1 MALGCGESPAR
12 PPSLP
17 CTAGDGGCSEGPI
30 GGGGGGGVVVDG
42 GGGATDAG
50 PGRDVQTATDAAP
63 AETVRVGG
71 RVALYRALTGVVQN
85 GGTSPATGWT
95 VSPLG
100 ALETVQEV
108 DGMGAFALDVV
119 PTTPA
124 GTGRVFGILASP
136 PGRDLRS
143 FRLFD
148 ASAGTVVMPAVGLDA
163 LQSAVA
169 GAMGLVQPEAGHIVL
184 LARESSDPTAR
195 GLAGVRVQPVSEASA
210 VYYDSV
216 LNPEALQLGDAQ
228 TGPLGLAVLLNLTA
242 PTMGVREVSMQV
254 TGPTGSVT
262 ARVPVLA
269 RTVTW
274 VTFTP
279 GR

>member
-1 MALGCGESPAR
+1 MAPRKRFDGQVFLVFLGAYSALRYAVEALRNDDRGGALGHEH
-12 PPSLP
+12 L
-17 CTAGDGGCSEGPI
+17 
-30 GGGGGGGVVVDG
+30 
-42 GGGATDAG
+42 
-50 PGRDVQTATDAAP
+50 AAHL
-63 AETVRVGG
+63 R
-71 RVALYRALTGVVQN
+71 
-85 GGTSPATGWT
+85 
-95 VSPLG
+95 
-100 ALETVQEV
+100 
-108 DGMGAFALDVV
+108 
-119 PTTPA
+119 
-124 GTGRVFGILASP
+124 
-136 PGRDLRS
+136 LRS